1 MQQGQQRL
9 QADRFGE
16 QRCRQS
22 RQQGRQRLQADLGC
36 NKLNGIASRQCHMSE
51 LHNATSNKSR
61 EVRPFGARPVYPR
74 PQTKSLSTKL
84 DNEERKDTTCDG
96 TRTDCHLALRHTCSL
111 LGSLPSARSTFC
123 SVFLWLSLCLALY
136 LSGSREARPVHPP
149 PQHHGRKT
157 TTRTHVM
164 KRIVNLK
171 RDHKDSCTLLVSVSS
186 AILWK

>member
-51 LHNATSNKSR
+51 LQNAASYKSR

-96 TRTDCHLALRHTCSL
+96 TRTDCHLALKHTHAHFSAL
-111 LGSLPSARSTFC
+111 SLPLALRSVLSFYGFLSA
-123 SVFLWLSLCLALY
+123 SLCIY
-136 LSGSREARPVHPP
+136 LGVEKLGRCILHPNTMDGRRP
-149 PQHHGRKT
+149 QGR
-157 TTRTHVM
+157 M
-164 KRIVNLK
+164 
-171 RDHKDSCTLLVSVSS
+171 
-186 AILWK
+186 